1 MNPVLSIVAFYQ
13 SSGSG
18 GGGMISFLPF
28 IAIFAVMYFLMIRP
42 QQKKQKQHQAML
54 NELKKGDKIITS
66 GGIYGTISGIKEK
79 EAILI
84 IKIDDNV
91 KVELA
96 RGSVAKKVE
105 S

>member
-1 MNPVLSIVAFYQ
+1 ML
-13 SSGSG
+13 
-18 GGGMISFLPF
+18 SFLPF

-54 NELKKGDKIITS
+54 NELKKGDRIITS

-96 RGSVAKKVE
+96 RGSVAKKAE

>member
-1 MNPVLSIVAFYQ
+1 MNPVLAIVAFYQ
-13 SSGSG
+13 SGGNGGS
-18 GGGMISFLPF
+18 MIGFLPF

-54 NELKKGDKIITS
+54 KELKKGDKIITS

-79 EAILI
+79 EATLI
-84 IKIDDNV
+84 VKIDENV

-96 RGSVAKKVE
+96 RGSVAKKLE